1 MIRLILI
8 ASVLIFA
15 AGCANLDKPYPERTY
30 YQFEI
35 NYQGQKNTP
44 VPGTILDIRRIEVS
58 PGSEG
63 LEFIYRT
70 GEFKFHSD
78 FYNQFFRPPGSLI
91 TDATT
96 SWFSGSGLFEDV
108 LGQLSQ
114 AYANYVIE
122 GNVVKLYGDYRSGV
136 SPKAVMEIQFFLL
149 KNTDDDNS
157 PIIVASGTYNVER
170 PISGRDPKAL
180 MAGWN
185 QALIQIL
192 QDFQKDVKQNLWKS
206 MQKPPPPP
214 PSPK

>member
-15 AGCANLDKPYPERTY
+15 AGCANLDKPYPERAY
-30 YQFEI
+30 YQFEVS
-35 NYQGQKNTP
+35 YQGQKNTP
-44 VPGTILDIRRIEVS
+44 VPGTILDVNRIEVS

-63 LEFIYRT
+63 LEFIYRV

-91 TDATT
+91 TDVTT
-96 SWFSGSGLFEDV
+96 SWFSSSGLFQEV

-114 AYANYVIE
+114 AFANYFIE
-122 GNVVKLYGDYRSGV
+122 GNVVKLYADYRSGAA
-136 SPKAVMEIQFFLL
+136 PKAVMEIQFFLL
-149 KNTDDDNS
+149 KNTGDEDS
-157 PIIVASGTYNVER
+157 PIIVTSGTYTVEK
-170 PISGRDPKAL
+170 PISGKDPKSL

-185 QALIQIL
+185 QALIDIL
-192 QDFQKDVKQNLWKS
+192 QDSQKDVKENLWKS

-214 PSPK
+214 PPHK